1 MDPIR
6 EPDDE
11 RDDGLD
17 VSDLSLDGTGDG
29 TSDGSLPVTGDAK
42 IIKLVRK
49 YKGKFKVD
57 FDGILWRPV
66 VNRPRF
72 LWLTILTNFYSIRTQ
87 LAGQSTAR
95 VNWKH
100 CFDFCR
106 LEGRS

>member
-17 VSDLSLDGTGDG
+17 VSDLSLDVTGDG

-72 LWLTILTNFYSIRTQ
+72 LWFTILIQYISHFIFTDMTPKMGHKMGS
-87 LAGQSTAR
+87 ADVKS
-95 VNWKH
+95 
-100 CFDFCR
+100 
-106 LEGRS
+106 

>member
-29 TSDGSLPVTGDAK
+29 TSDGSLPVTGDPK

-66 VNRPRF
+66 VNQPRF
-72 LWLTILTNFYSIRTQ
+72 LWYPYTVYISLFIFTDILPKMGHIY
-87 LAGQSTAR
+87 
-95 VNWKH
+95 
-100 CFDFCR
+100 
-106 LEGRS
+106 

>member
-17 VSDLSLDGTGDG
+17 VSDLSLDVTGDG

-57 FDGILWRPV
+57 FDRILWRPV

-72 LWLTILTNFYSIRTQ
+72 LWFTILIQYISHFIFTDMTPKMGHKMGS
-87 LAGQSTAR
+87 ADVKS
-95 VNWKH
+95 
-100 CFDFCR
+100 
-106 LEGRS
+106 

>member
-29 TSDGSLPVTGDAK
+29 TSDGSLNVTGDPK

-72 LWLTILTNFYSIRTQ
+72 LWFTILTQYISHFIFTDMTPKMGHKMGS
-87 LAGQSTAR
+87 ADVKS
-95 VNWKH
+95 
-100 CFDFCR
+100 
-106 LEGRS
+106 